1 MTCAEFGEG
10 SPFTGREMISVALLN
25 HAFCNKMDADMAT
38 EHSKQCCE
46 RLAEG
51 GAVNK
56 LLMLIQTV
64 NRSPPHEQVLK
75 HALSILA
82 NLARFPNLAFSIAG
96 EADSINIIV
105 EQLLIFR

>member
-1 MTCAEFGEG
+1 M
-10 SPFTGREMISVALLN
+10 N
-25 HAFCNKMDADMAT
+25 ADMAT

-82 NLARFPNLAFSIAG
+82 NLARFPNLALSMAG
-96 EADSINIIV
+96 EAESINIIV

>member
-1 MTCAEFGEG
+1 MY
-10 SPFTGREMISVALLN
+10 
-25 HAFCNKMDADMAT
+25 ADIAT

-51 GAVNK
+51 GAVIK

-64 NRSPPHEQVLK
+64 NRSAPHEQVLK

-82 NLARFPNLAFSIAG
+82 NLARFPFLAFSIAC
-96 EADSINIIV
+96 EAEAINIVV